1 MQRLRDYAR
10 FLVWSSGLGYL
21 ALWAATFWTLD
32 YGAALFAKSGSCR
45 PDVARE
51 LFYWTC
57 DPASPLA
64 MLGALANTALAF
76 TVWAPVYV
84 AAAMVQPQLIV
95 IAGPIVATHVIGLP
109 AALLVTIRSLVG
121 LLEALRW
128 LVRGAAERLKAAPM
142 TDSMPAPATPAQPP
156 SKARARPLPSVQP
169 RETFGLRGARG
180 R

>member
-21 ALWAATFWTLD
+21 ALWAATFWTLE
-32 YGAALFAKSGSCR
+32 YGVALFAKSGSCR
-45 PDVARE
+45 PDLARE

-84 AAAMVQPQLIV
+84 AAAMVRPGLIV
-95 IAGPIVATHVIGLP
+95 IAGPIVATHVVGLP
-109 AALLVTIRSLVG
+109 AALLVTIRTLVAV
-121 LLEALRW
+121 LEALRGLLRRAIGW
-128 LVRGAAERLKAAPM
+128 LKATRSA
-142 TDSMPAPATPAQPP
+142 DRMPAPGAPARSLPKP
-156 SKARARPLPSVQP
+156 RARPLPSVQP